1 MQHASHATSLSI
13 QSQHL
18 DRLGQPVVD
27 ALERRRVEHVVDDRR
42 SAARRS
48 AAAAAAAA
56 ATRRSD
62 AQRVVLAAASAI
74 AHQRR
79 WRLLLLA
86 RLLGERGEVLE
97 AREQRA
103 EDVPGGER

>member
-27 ALERRRVEHVVDDRR
+27 ALERRRVEHVADDRR
-42 SAARRS
+42 SAARR

-56 ATRRSD
+56 AARRSD